1 MKTLAFTL
9 IADGSSD
16 KILLRIIKWSLDDLY
31 ADLPNEGAYAD
42 FRSLKN
48 PPKSLNEKT
57 RIARMNFPFNILFIH
72 RDAEKTDNR
81 MIEQRATEI
90 KKELEPGLV
99 GITVCVIPVKMMET
113 WLLIEPEAIKRAAGN
128 RNYKGEINL
137 PALNRLENENQPK
150 ILLHQLLKDV
160 SGLKG
165 RNIKKFNPE
174 AAVHL
179 VAEYIED
186 FRPLRN
192 LEAFVAFE
200 SELKIAV
207 DNYLKN

>member
-1 MKTLAFTL
+1 
-9 IADGSSD
+9 
-16 KILLRIIKWSLDDLY
+16 
-31 ADLPNEGAYAD
+31 
-42 FRSLKN
+42 
-48 PPKSLNEKT
+48 
-57 RIARMNFPFNILFIH
+57 MNFPFNILFIH

-81 MIEQRATEI
+81 MIEQRAAEI
-90 KKELEPGLV
+90 KKELEPGLL

-113 WLLIEPEAIKRAAGN
+113 WLLIQSEAIKRAAGN

-137 PALNRLENENQPK
+137 PALNRLENESQPK

-165 RNIKKFNPE
+165 RNMKKFNPE

-186 FRPLRN
+186 FSPLRN
-192 LEAFVAFE
+192 LDAFLAFE
-200 SELKIAV
+200 ADLKVAV